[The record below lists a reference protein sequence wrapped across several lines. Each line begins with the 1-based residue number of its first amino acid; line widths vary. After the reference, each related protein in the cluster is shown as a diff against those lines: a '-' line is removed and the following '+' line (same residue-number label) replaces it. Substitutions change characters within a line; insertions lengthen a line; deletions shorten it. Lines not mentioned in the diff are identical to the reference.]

1 MTRNWYPGLGKP
13 IACNTAGNELTPHFD
28 DHAWPQIHASIMFM
42 CGVCVSFLMTTSC
55 L

>member
-1 MTRNWYPGLGKP
+1 M
-13 IACNTAGNELTPHFD
+13 IATGTLAWASQLCTSTAANELTPHCD

-42 CGVCVSFLMTTSC
+42 CGVSFLMTTSC